1 MDSDSTITVVFIVI
15 TVLAYLALHAAET
28 ALPLL
33 RRGSMRDMTTGH
45 SLREAVVRNL
55 RASRYQYEDV
65 VRTLRL
71 TSIAAIFSLS
81 LALFWVQ
88 LEWLWP
94 ATLISMVGLS
104 VFLLLLRPLIVKQV
118 AGLSDALLIK
128 LGVPIQILL
137 WPALPLSWLSYRAL
151 RAGRRAGEAAS
162 GNGSTLAESRTEE
175 EEEVAED
182 LSNEEL
188 EPEERR
194 MIYAIL
200 HLEDTAVREIMVPRV
215 DVVALEVD
223 TSLDQVIDRVL
234 DSGHSRVP
242 VYQESLDNVVGI
254 LYSRDLLEAT
264 ARHIGAQAALRDLVR
279 PAFFIPEAKRVDELL
294 REFQERH
301 LQIAVVVDEF
311 GGVAGI
317 ISIEDLVEEIVG
329 EIEDEFDTTEPT
341 IERDERGQAL
351 VDARI
356 EVDAFNEAFHATIGG
371 EGFETLGGF
380 LYSHLGKIPSPGDL
394 VTANGLQ
401 MEVVTT
407 VGRRIKKVRV
417 LPLGARGELPPED
430 GGQPLEP

>member
-15 TVLAYLALHAAET
+15 AVLAYLALHAAET

-33 RRGSMRDMTTGH
+33 RRGSVRDMTTGH
-45 SLREAVVRNL
+45 SLREAAVRNL

-151 RAGRRAGEAAS
+151 RAGRRAAEAAS

-182 LSNEEL
+182 LSSEEL

-317 ISIEDLVEEIVG
+317 ITIEDLVEEIVG

-417 LPLGARGELPPED
+417 LPLGARDESSPGD

>member
-1 MDSDSTITVVFIVI
+1 MDSDSTITGIFIVI
-15 TVLAYLALHAAET
+15 AVLVYLALHAAET

-33 RRGSMRDMTTGH
+33 RRGSIRDMASGH
-45 SLREAVVRNL
+45 SLREAAVRNL

-81 LALFWVQ
+81 TALFWVQ
-88 LEWLWP
+88 LAWP
-94 ATLISMVGLS
+94 WPTTLFAMVGLS
-104 VFLLLLRPLIVKQV
+104 VSLLLLRPLIVKEV
-118 AGLSDALLIK
+118 AGLSDALLTK
-128 LGVPIQILL
+128 LGAPIQILL

-151 RAGRRAGEAAS
+151 RTSRRAAEATS

-175 EEEVAED
+175 EEEAAED

-200 HLEDTAVREIMVPRV
+200 HLEDTAVREIMIPRV
-215 DVVALEVD
+215 DVVALELD
-223 TSLDQVIDRVL
+223 TPLDQVIDRVL

-264 ARHIGAQAALRDLVR
+264 ARHAGAQAALRDLVR
-279 PAFFIPEAKRVDELL
+279 SAFFIPEAKRVDELL

-301 LQIAVVVDEF
+301 VQMAIVVDEY

-317 ISIEDLVEEIVG
+317 ITIEDLVEEIVG
-329 EIEDEFDTTEPT
+329 EIEDEFHTTEPT
-341 IERDERGQAL
+341 IETDEHGQAL

-356 EVDAFNEAFHATIGG
+356 EVDAFNEAFHAAIGG

-380 LYSHLGKIPSPGDL
+380 LYSRLGKIPSPGDL

-417 LPLGARGELPPED
+417 LPLGAPEEQPPGDGE
-430 GGQPLEP
+430 QPTGS